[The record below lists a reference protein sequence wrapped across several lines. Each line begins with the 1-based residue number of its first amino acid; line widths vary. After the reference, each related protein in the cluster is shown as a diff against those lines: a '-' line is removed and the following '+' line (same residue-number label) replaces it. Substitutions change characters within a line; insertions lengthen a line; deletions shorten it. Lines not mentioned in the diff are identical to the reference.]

1 MWYTIYNYGKLCR
14 RGEAKNKA
22 PNPKFEVKKLDKAEY
37 KIKLEQ
43 ISACAESGDFRGAA
57 RTADTID
64 WRRVKSAR
72 TLCMISEIYEANKR
86 YEDGMEI
93 LKYAYRRSPQ
103 SKTVLYRL
111 TETSLRTGNL
121 SDAKKYYAE
130 FEQAAQHDT
139 SRYVL
144 KYKLLRA
151 EDAPLEEQIAVLKE
165 YKEREYTERW
175 AYELAKLYKKNGQ
188 KQRCIEECDD
198 MILWFAEGRYV
209 TRAMELKMQ
218 LTPLSESQKAKY
230 ESRLAAA
237 KEAAEREA
245 LLREETKT
253 VLDAAEDNEDI
264 VSGGEEPGSEP
275 GTETDEESGG
285 VTTAEMIEKMNAAA
299 DASLQGARAQSRMPN
314 VRPAA
319 RQSISGRNAGSND
332 MQDQLASSIR
342 AVFSGIRSQSD
353 EETLESDRQ
362 DMPAQDV
369 HTEDTAVPADEED
382 LDLAALFAET
392 ENSMAQTVQA
402 ATSDDETGGAD
413 EAPKAESAAQT
424 PAEPSDT
431 EKDRTGEQETDKSD
445 GNAADAAPEADD
457 AFEDEAADDTNVFY
471 IEKNG
476 VIEIV
481 SAEDASKEGA
491 DVKAVSEARKTD
503 SGSEGLAVPDEK
515 PDGEKLIG
523 METDESLGLTREFN
537 FGRELENLAGSRAKD
552 SKPARTQRTENKV
565 ETRIPDPEEAAV
577 KIVSEAART
586 QGVPASDN
594 ALAYENVAELS
605 ERLFSGMAEISAGGF
620 INVDG
625 KTDEV
630 PAKTSGQPADSVVPK
645 KEAAGAAESARAVP
659 ETNKALSENKNSII
673 DHLLDEPDMI
683 DRMDIVPR
691 TLDETERKLF
701 TYFSSIP
708 GIGEQVSLAIADIH
722 NNSGDRTSKSGNVLI
737 VGRRGSGKTKL
748 ADSLVLAVCK
758 DLNITAA
765 KTAKIIASDF
775 NQKDAAAI
783 VKKMAG
789 GFLIIEGAGEL
800 AADTVDKLNRAME
813 FRTDD
818 MVVILEDEKQD
829 MKALLDRYPEFA
841 AKFTSRITIPVFT
854 NDELVTFGK
863 TYAQENGYSFDEMAT
878 LALYTMIGENQKDS
892 EPVTVGMVRDMI
904 DKAIARS
911 KSKKFPLFGKNQ
923 VGADGRIILREKDFA
938 F

>member
-1 MWYTIYNYGKLCR
+1 M
-14 RGEAKNKA
+14 
-22 PNPKFEVKKLDKAEY
+22 DKAEY

-121 SDAKKYYAE
+121 PDAKKYYAE

-144 KYKLLRA
+144 KYKLLKA
-151 EDAPLEEQIAVLKE
+151 EDAPLDEQIAVLKE

-253 VLDAAEDNEDI
+253 ALDAAEDNEDTI
-264 VSGGEEPGSEP
+264 SKVEESGSE
-275 GTETDEESGG
+275 TKAETDEESGS

-299 DASLQGARAQSRMPN
+299 DASLQGARSPSRMPN
-314 VRPAA
+314 VRPTA
-319 RQSISGRNAGSND
+319 RQSISGRNAGGND

-342 AVFSGIRSQSD
+342 AVFSGIRSQSGEENWESGKQD
-353 EETLESDRQ
+353 LPHEDVAAEETT
-362 DMPAQDV
+362 V
-369 HTEDTAVPADEED
+369 TADEED
-382 LDLAALFAET
+382 IDLAALFAET
-392 ENSMAQTVQA
+392 ENSMASAVQA
-402 ATSDDETGGAD
+402 ATSDGETDEAD
-413 EAPKAESAAQT
+413 EVPKAETAG
-424 PAEPSDT
+424 PAPD
-431 EKDRTGEQETDKSD
+431 EQCNEETDLTDEPDTDKVSVEVADVPSETDEVSD
-445 GNAADAAPEADD
+445 DD
-457 AFEDEAADDTNVFY
+457 AEDDTNVFY

-481 SAEDASKEGA
+481 TSGDEPKEEAGA
-491 DVKAVSEARKTD
+491 VAVGEEWKSD
-503 SGSEGLAVPDEK
+503 SGRGSLAEPDVQ
-515 PDGEKLIG
+515 DLIG

-537 FGRELENLAGSRAKD
+537 FGRELENLAGSRAED
-552 SKPARTQRTENKV
+552 SKPVRTKRTENK
-565 ETRIPDPEEAAV
+565 EDFRIPDPEEAAV
-577 KIVSEAART
+577 KIVSEAAGT
-586 QGVPASDN
+586 QVIPAGDN
-594 ALAYENVAELS
+594 TSAYENVAELS
-605 ERLFSGMAEISAGGF
+605 ERLFAGVTEISEGGF
-620 INVDG
+620 INVVR
-625 KTDEV
+625 KTDETPV
-630 PAKTSGQPADSVVPK
+630 KSYGQPSESTAAS
-645 KEAAGAAESARAVP
+645 KEAANAADVVREAPEPKEAV
-659 ETNKALSENKNSII
+659 SENKNSII

-758 DLNITAA
+758 NLNITAV
-765 KTAKIIASDF
+765 KSAKIIASDF

-829 MKALLDRYPEFA
+829 MKALLDMYPEFA

-904 DKAIARS
+904 DKAISRS
-911 KSKKFPLFGKNQ
+911 RSKKFPLFGKNQ